1 MFSESFLSPSSAPSD
16 GVALIPAR
24 SEALLSA
31 CLAVRSEVFTKEY
44 GIPQTMERDAADAL
58 GTGCEHF
65 LVRLNGQ
72 DAGAL
77 RCVCPAPGVVRLQ
90 RFCILSDLRG
100 HGIGRAVLAAL
111 EEFYRDRA
119 GQFELDAKFRVE
131 GFYLACGY
139 RTVSDVFMEAGVPHV
154 KMIKKL

>member
-1 MFSESFLSPSSAPSD
+1 M
-16 GVALIPAR
+16 VALIPAR

-31 CLAVRSEVFTKEY
+31 CLAVRSAVFTKEY

-65 LVRLNGQ
+65 LVRMNGQ

-77 RCVCPAPGVVRLQ
+77 RCVFPAPGVVRLQ

-100 HGIGRAVLAAL
+100 MASSGGAAAL
-111 EEFYRDRA
+111 EEFYHDQAGSLNLVPSSAWRGSILPVATARYPMYLWRRA
-119 GQFELDAKFRVE
+119 SL
-131 GFYLACGY
+131 
-139 RTVSDVFMEAGVPHV
+139 T
-154 KMIKKL
+154 